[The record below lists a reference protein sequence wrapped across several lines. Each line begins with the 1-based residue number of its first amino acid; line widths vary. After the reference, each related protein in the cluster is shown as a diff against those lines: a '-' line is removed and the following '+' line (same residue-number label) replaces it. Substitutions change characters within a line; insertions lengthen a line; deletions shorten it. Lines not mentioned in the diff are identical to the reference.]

1 MKRELLRG
9 RDHGAARARARGRR
23 PGRDR
28 PLQHGRGSGSAPG
41 GAIRLL
47 ILGGTKFLG
56 RATVEAALERG
67 HEVTTFTRGQT
78 NPGLWAEIE
87 ELRGDRDGD
96 LGALEGREWD
106 AVFDTSGYFPR
117 VVRASAELLEG
128 QVEHY
133 TFTSSVSVY
142 ADLSVPPSESSP
154 LATLE
159 DETVEEFGEEFEN
172 YGALKALPE
181 QPFQFIDVR
190 DLALWIVQMIENR
203 TSGAFNATNESIPL
217 EELIAACPGEPEV
230 VWAAPEFLVKQGVDE
245 SELPLWT
252 ADPQYAAIH
261 QAEVSAAVGAG
272 LTFRPPEETARDTLE
287 WDRSR
292 GQNGKVGLDPDR
304 EAGLLTAW
312 RSR

>member
-1 MKRELLRG
+1 M
-9 RDHGAARARARGRR
+9 
-23 PGRDR
+23 
-28 PLQHGRGSGSAPG
+28 
-41 GAIRLL
+41 
-47 ILGGTKFLG
+47 
-56 RATVEAALERG
+56 
-67 HEVTTFTRGQT
+67 TTFTRGQT

-172 YGALKALPE
+172 YGALKALCEQAVQEVFGDRSLLVRPGYIVGPNDPTDRFVYWPRRIARGGEMVAPAPPE